1 VVVVLAG
8 IEPAQVLLVVG
19 QVRNQF
25 WHLVLEPT
33 RSRLVVV
40 VRLVRMVVTRFLQSL
55 PPTAAVK
62 AETPTLE
69 TAPMVVLVAVVQAAQ
84 ERVAQQP
91 PIRDT
96 MVELLVEDLVV
107 AVVVLGRLVKLLAQ
121 LWKMAQKAE
130 MVYLVLLLVL
140 Q

>member
-1 VVVVLAG
+1 MA
-8 IEPAQVLLVVG
+8 
-19 QVRNQF
+19 
-25 WHLVLEPT
+25 
-33 RSRLVVV
+33 
-40 VRLVRMVVTRFLQSL
+40 VTRFLQPL
-55 PPTAAVK
+55 PQTAAVK
-62 AETPTLE
+62 AEMLILG

-121 LWKMAQKAE
+121 PWKMAQKAE

-140 Q
+140 R